1 MRWILGAIV
10 AGGVVFSV
18 WDYNLW
24 RHAERDKYGQG
35 PGGASDQKL
44 VTSDQLDRVYQNK
57 EAGIRIRY
65 PNELGATAG
74 KKGEVVRFGE
84 KIVVRVESMK
94 GGLTDRAD
102 REVEMLLKKGIKLS
116 REREYTAVETAAI
129 TILTWEEGG
138 ALMQRA
144 MMAPGD
150 RLIVIDAV
158 DEEGTFRAMLS
169 SLVII

>member
-1 MRWILGAIV
+1 
-10 AGGVVFSV
+10 
-18 WDYNLW
+18 
-24 RHAERDKYGQG
+24 
-35 PGGASDQKL
+35 
-44 VTSDQLDRVYQNK
+44 
-57 EAGIRIRY
+57 
-65 PNELGATAG
+65 
-74 KKGEVVRFGE
+74 
-84 KIVVRVESMK
+84 
-94 GGLTDRAD
+94 LTDRAD